1 MNNYTITIDEKISVW
16 QKITMIVEAEDE
28 STLYK
33 EIERQALNIIEIL
46 DVETLHDT
54 ENFLEYDSESLEIKK
69 IDTLETTQWLK

>member
-69 IDTLETTQWLK
+69 IDTLETTQ

>member
-33 EIERQALNIIEIL
+33 EIERQALNIIEIV

-54 ENFLEYDSESLEIKK
+54 ESFIEYDSESLEIKK
-69 IDTLETTQWLK
+69 IDNLETTK